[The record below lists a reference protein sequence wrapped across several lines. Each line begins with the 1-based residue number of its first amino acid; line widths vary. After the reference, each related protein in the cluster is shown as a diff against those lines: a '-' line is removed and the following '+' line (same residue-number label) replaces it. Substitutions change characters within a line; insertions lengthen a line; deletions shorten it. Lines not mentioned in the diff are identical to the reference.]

1 MEKRLGG
8 KKHKLRIGSGGPRK
22 GKVKEGKSLNGK
34 GPDGLEEVYSRTGK
48 KSCMIMWKKEWSH
61 AELTN
66 LFNFSLED
74 KRIKEENSGETVPC
88 DGHQGV
94 P

>member
-1 MEKRLGG
+1 
-8 KKHKLRIGSGGPRK
+8 
-22 GKVKEGKSLNGK
+22 
-34 GPDGLEEVYSRTGK
+34 
-48 KSCMIMWKKEWSH
+48 MIMWKKEWSH

-74 KRIKEENSGETVPC
+74 KRIKEENTGETVPC

-94 P
+94 PCVQDGLVAVELWRKGVNGLGNNLQIVLLTLCGTFANLCF

>member
-1 MEKRLGG
+1 
-8 KKHKLRIGSGGPRK
+8 
-22 GKVKEGKSLNGK
+22 
-34 GPDGLEEVYSRTGK
+34 
-48 KSCMIMWKKEWSH
+48 MIMWKKEWSH

-74 KRIKEENSGETVPC
+74 KRIKEENTGETVPC